1 MAREASEAETVRKA
15 AIRLSI
21 IIFWVCLSGAL
32 AQSPPLDL
40 RGALD
45 TAQTANLELRA
56 ARQQRALA
64 IAGITTARQFPNP
77 TISFT
82 AARDTPHEGV
92 SLDLPVELG
101 NKRGKRIAVA
111 KEEQK
116 STEIDIAV
124 LGRQIRRRTRE
135 AFYQSLSAAK
145 QTEQAKTA
153 LDLTT
158 RIRDMA
164 HQRFEAGD
172 VAQLE
177 VLQVEVELARASAD
191 YETTAQAQRSAEV
204 GLAALLNRGFE
215 EHLVL
220 QGELENVPKVGPLN
234 SVIDQALQTNGDLLK
249 TSQDLNI
256 EERQLELAKA
266 QRIPNLG
273 LSAGAD
279 FNSPPDFHYG
289 GKGGLSATV
298 PIFYRDQ
305 GEIALSKA
313 RLELLRLTVASQRT
327 NVSAQVA
334 AAYYDYAAKVHQ
346 VEQYGKRVL
355 PDTLRLEQMAEDS
368 YQSGKSS
375 LLTLLDTQ
383 RRLNEVRKT
392 YLDALFSA
400 QGAFAALEEV
410 VGAPLD

>member
-1 MAREASEAETVRKA
+1 MARPSSESEILGRV
-15 AIRLSI
+15 AIRVSI
-21 IIFWVCLSGAL
+21 VLFWFWSGAF
-32 AQSPPLDL
+32 AQSTPLDL

-45 TAQTANLELRA
+45 AAQTANLELRA
-56 ARQQRALA
+56 ARQNRALA
-64 IAGITTARQFPNP
+64 IAGITTARQLPNP
-77 TISFT
+77 TVSFT

-92 SLDLPVELG
+92 SFDLPVELG
-101 NKRGKRIAVA
+101 NKRGKRIALA

-116 STEIDIAV
+116 ATEIDIAV

-164 HQRFEAGD
+164 QQRFEAGD

-177 VLQVEVELARASAD
+177 VLQAEVELAKVAAD
-191 YETTAQAQRSAEV
+191 YETTAQAQRAAEV
-204 GLAALLNRGFE
+204 GLAALLNRNLE
-215 EHLVL
+215 EHLLL
-220 QGELENVPKVGPLN
+220 QDELENVPKVAPLN
-234 SVIDQALQTNGDLLK
+234 SVVDQALLTNSELLK

-256 EERQLELAKA
+256 EERQLELAKS

-279 FNSPPDFHYG
+279 FNSPPDFRYG
-289 GKGGLSATV
+289 GKGGLSATL
-298 PIFYRDQ
+298 PILYRDQ

-313 RLELLRLTVASQRT
+313 RLELLRLTVASQRIA
-327 NVSAQVA
+327 VSAEVT
-334 AAYYDYAAKVHQ
+334 AAYYDYLAKMHQ
-346 VEQYGKRVL
+346 VQQYGSRVV

-368 YQSGKSS
+368 YRSGKSS

-383 RRLNEVRKT
+383 RRLNEVRKI

-400 QGAFAALEEV
+400 QTAFATLEEA

>member
-1 MAREASEAETVRKA
+1 MTRCGSAQIVKNG
-15 AIRLSI
+15 AISVFLLCWL
-21 IIFWVCLSGAL
+21 FPPAM
-32 AQSPPLDL
+32 AQSTPLDL
-40 RGALD
+40 HGALEA
-45 TAQTANLELRA
+45 AQTANLELRA
-56 ARQQRALA
+56 ARQKRALA

-77 TISFT
+77 TVSFT

-92 SLDLPVELG
+92 SFDLPLELG

-116 STEIDIAV
+116 STEIEIAT

-135 AFYQSLSAAK
+135 AFYQSLSAVK

-164 HQRFEAGD
+164 RQRFEAGD
-172 VAQLE
+172 IAQLE
-177 VLQVEVELARASAD
+177 VLQAEVELARASAD

-204 GLAALLNRGFE
+204 GLSALLNRRLDE
-215 EHLVL
+215 RLAL
-220 QGELENVPKVGPLN
+220 QGELETVPKAAPLDK
-234 SVIDQALQTNGDLLK
+234 VIDQAMQTNSDLVK
-249 TSQDLNI
+249 TSQDLI
-256 EERQLELAKA
+256 VEERQLELAKS

-273 LSAGAD
+273 LAAGVD
-279 FNSPPDFHYG
+279 FNSPPDFRYG
-289 GKGGLSATV
+289 GKGGLSMTLPV
-298 PIFYRDQ
+298 FYRDQ
-305 GEIALSKA
+305 GEIALSTA

-327 NVSAQVA
+327 TVSAQVA
-334 AAYYDYAAKVHQ
+334 AAYYDYLAKVHQ
-346 VEQYGKRVL
+346 VEQYGQHVV
-355 PDTLRLEQMAEDS
+355 PDTLRLEKMAEDS

-383 RRLNEVRKT
+383 RRLNDVRKI

-400 QGAFAALEEV
+400 QSAFAALEEV

>member
-1 MAREASEAETVRKA
+1 MIRREREAQIVRK
-15 AIRLSI
+15 
-21 IIFWVCLSGAL
+21 GARVFFL
-32 AQSPPLDL
+32 CALFPACAGAQSTPLDL
-40 RGALD
+40 RSALE

-56 ARQQRALA
+56 ARQNRALA
-64 IAGITTARQFPNP
+64 IAGITTARQLPNP
-77 TISFT
+77 AVSFT

-92 SLDLPVELG
+92 SFDLPLELG

-116 STEIDIAV
+116 STEIEIAI

-164 HQRFEAGD
+164 RQRLEAGD

-177 VLQVEVELARASAD
+177 VLQAEVELARASAD

-204 GLAALLNRGFE
+204 GLAALLNRNIE
-215 EHLVL
+215 EPLLL
-220 QGELENVPKVGPLN
+220 QGELGNIPNIAALN
-234 SVIDQALQTNGDLLK
+234 TVIDQALQANSDLLK

-256 EERQLELAKA
+256 EQRQFELAKA

-273 LSAGAD
+273 LSAGVD
-279 FNSPPDFHYG
+279 FNSPPDFRYG
-289 GKGGLSATV
+289 GKGGLSMTL

-305 GEIALSKA
+305 GEIALSAA
-313 RLELLRLTVASQRT
+313 RLELLRLTLASQRT
-327 NVSAQVA
+327 AVAAEVA
-334 AAYYDYAAKVHQ
+334 AAYYDYLAKVHQ
-346 VEQYGKRVL
+346 VEQYSQHVL
-355 PDTLRLEQMAEDS
+355 PDTVRLETMAEDS

-400 QGAFAALEEV
+400 QSAFAALEEV
-410 VGAPLD
+410 VGASLD

>member
-1 MAREASEAETVRKA
+1 MARRASEAKTVRKA

-21 IIFWVCLSGAL
+21 ITFWLCLSGAL

-40 RGALD
+40 RGALEV
-45 TAQTANLELRA
+45 AQTANLELRA

-64 IAGITTARQFPNP
+64 IAGITTARQLPNH

-92 SLDLPVELG
+92 SFDLPVELG

-124 LGRQIRRRTRE
+124 LGRQIRRRTRD

-145 QTEQAKTA
+145 QTDQAKTA

-164 HQRFEAGD
+164 QERFEAGD

-177 VLQVEVELARASAD
+177 VLQAEVELARASAD

-204 GLAALLNRGFE
+204 GLAALLNRGLE
-215 EHLVL
+215 ERLVL

-234 SVIDQALQTNGDLLK
+234 TVIDQALQTNGDLLK

-279 FNSPPDFHYG
+279 FNSPPDFRYG

-298 PIFYRDQ
+298 PIFNRDQ

-327 NVSAQVA
+327 TVSAQVA
-334 AAYYDYAAKVHQ
+334 AAYYDYAAKAHQ
-346 VEQYGKRVL
+346 VEQYGQRVI
-355 PDTLRLEQMAEDS
+355 PDTVRLEQMAEDS

-383 RRLNEVRKT
+383 RRLNDVRKT
-392 YLDALFSA
+392 YLDALLSA
-400 QGAFAALEEV
+400 QSAFAALEEV

>member
-1 MAREASEAETVRKA
+1 MARHRPNGGILIKT
-15 AIRLSI
+15 AITILLLNW
-21 IIFWVCLSGAL
+21 FWLPGVW
-32 AQSPPLDL
+32 AQSTPLGL
-40 RGALD
+40 RDALQA
-45 TAQTANLELRA
+45 AQTSNLELRA
-56 ARQQRALA
+56 ARQKRALA
-64 IAGITTARQFPNP
+64 IAGISTARQLPNP
-77 TISFT
+77 TVSFT

-92 SLDLPVELG
+92 AFDLPVELG

-116 STEIDIAV
+116 STEIEIAT

-145 QTEQAKTA
+145 QTQQAKTA
-153 LDLTT
+153 LDLST

-164 HQRFEAGD
+164 KQRFEAGD

-177 VLQVEVELARASAD
+177 VLQAEVELARTSAD
-191 YETTAQAQRSAEV
+191 YETTAQSQRAAEV
-204 GLAALLNRGFE
+204 GLAALLNRPFE
-215 EHLVL
+215 EPLVL
-220 QGELENVPKVGPLN
+220 QEDLENVPAVSPL
-234 SVIDQALQTNGDLLK
+234 SAVIDQALQTNSDLLK

-256 EERQLELAKA
+256 EERQLALAKS

-273 LSAGAD
+273 LSAGVD
-279 FNSPPDFHYG
+279 FNSPPDFRYG
-289 GKGGLSATV
+289 GKGGLSMTL

-305 GEIALSKA
+305 GEIALSTA
-313 RLELLRLTVASQRT
+313 RMELLRLTVASQRT
-327 NVSAQVA
+327 TVSAQVA
-334 AAYYDYAAKVHQ
+334 AAYYDYLAKVHQ
-346 VEQYGKRVL
+346 VEQYGKHVV

-383 RRLNEVRKT
+383 RRLNDVRKT

-400 QGAFAALEEV
+400 QSSFAALEEV

>member
-1 MAREASEAETVRKA
+1 MARHSSESEILGRV
-15 AIRLSI
+15 AIRISI
-21 IIFWVCLSGAL
+21 ILFCFWSGAFG
-32 AQSPPLDL
+32 QSTPLDL

-45 TAQTANLELRA
+45 AAQTANLELRA
-56 ARQQRALA
+56 ARQNRALA
-64 IAGITTARQFPNP
+64 IAGITTARQLPNP

-92 SLDLPVELG
+92 SFDLPVELG
-101 NKRGKRIAVA
+101 NKRGKRIALA

-116 STEIDIAV
+116 ATEIDIAV

-164 HQRFEAGD
+164 QQRFEAGD

-177 VLQVEVELARASAD
+177 ALQAEVELAKVAAD
-191 YETTAQAQRSAEV
+191 YETTAQAQRAAEV
-204 GLAALLNRGFE
+204 GLAALLNRNLE
-215 EHLVL
+215 EHLLL
-220 QGELENVPKVGPLN
+220 QGELENVPNVAPLN
-234 SVIDQALQTNGDLLK
+234 SIIDQALLTNSELLK
-249 TSQDLNI
+249 TSQDLNV
-256 EERQLELAKA
+256 EERQLELAKS
-266 QRIPNLG
+266 QRVPNLG
-273 LSAGAD
+273 LSAGVD
-279 FNSPPDFHYG
+279 FNSPPDFRYG
-289 GKGGLSATV
+289 GKGGLSATL

-327 NVSAQVA
+327 TISAEVT
-334 AAYYDYAAKVHQ
+334 AAYYDYLAKKHQ
-346 VEQYGKRVL
+346 VQQYGSRVV
-355 PDTLRLEQMAEDS
+355 PNTLRLEQMAEDS
-368 YQSGKSS
+368 YRSGKSS

-383 RRLNEVRKT
+383 RRLNDVRKT
-392 YLDALFSA
+392 HLDALFSA
-400 QGAFAALEEV
+400 QTAFATLEEV